1 MPIRPIDLQTL
12 LMQLGQVGRDQA
24 AEKDALLKA
33 SMQSAA
39 ERVKQVEQKEAV
51 REPEEPKDGPQAIK
65 ERQGGSGAGGAG
77 RKRPEEG
84 KAEDSATEEEVVR
97 DPSLGNTIDLT
108 G

>member
-1 MPIRPIDLQTL
+1 
-12 LMQLGQVGRDQA
+12 MQLGQVGRDQA
-24 AEKDALLKA
+24 AERDALLKS

-39 ERVKQVEQKEAV
+39 QQVKQVEQKEAV

-65 ERQGGSGAGGAG
+65 DRQGGQANPN
-77 RKRPEEG
+77 RKRQPDEGPDVEPEP
-84 KAEDSATEEEVVR
+84 DEEVIR